1 MDVDV
6 EILLFGLFC
15 SYAAVATMVIQASL
29 TTMVVAATIAVY
41 GLSFFF
47 SFVAVAAE
55 TMVDV
60 SNLYNIQNGDGI
72 PRRLF
77 YFLLCLS

>member
-6 EILLFGLFC
+6 EIPLFGLFC
-15 SYAAVATMVIQASL
+15 SYAAVVTATLALATMV
-29 TTMVVAATIAVY
+29 VVATIVVS

-47 SFVAVAAE
+47 SSVAVAAAI
-55 TMVDV
+55 TTADV
-60 SNLYNIQNGDGI
+60 SNIDTIQNGDGI